1 MAVLN
6 GASCMEYKNRN
17 FACASL
23 VYSYHTNGVYVFA
36 YSAVSNWLSCG
47 ACWYTYNNS
56 QTLVLDVGT
65 CQCLVGSYGRIS
77 LLAGD
82 PSLPCC
88 LG

>member
-17 FACASL
+17 FRRRRFAYAAL

-36 YSAVSNWLSCG
+36 YSTVSNRLSCG
-47 ACWYTYNNS
+47 TCWYTYNNS

-65 CQCLVGSYGRIS
+65 RVSV
-77 LLAGD
+77 
-82 PSLPCC
+82 
-88 LG
+88 